1 MYVYVLYDS
10 KCKLRKSNSP
20 NLAYKLNAL
29 HKWIVHIKWI
39 IWKGFPSISKSVT
52 FHHAVAMA
60 KKKLLHIPYSL
71 SLSLPPVLSMSDAI
85 QQTFHFLWHSGQKK
99 NGCSCWIFTVLKWS
113 TLQAAR
119 NKKIWFTVAW
129 NLCEVRPLHFTF
141 GPGFFR
147 LEFRGTYIVR
157 ESSEIEWVCGFECD
171 RLRPSYIL
179 SRKTFFHRN
188 YNRFNNGFWMKHT
201 NGKWRGKNAKEE
213 IIGSRVL
220 TK

>member
-1 MYVYVLYDS
+1 MNCSHQMNNMKRFSFHFEIRYIS
-10 KCKLRKSNSP
+10 SRSSN
-20 NLAYKLNAL
+20 
-29 HKWIVHIKWI
+29 
-39 IWKGFPSISKSVT
+39 GE
-52 FHHAVAMA
+52 
-60 KKKLLHIPYSL
+60 KKIATHSLLSL
-71 SLSLPPVLSMSDAI
+71 SLSPILSMSDAI

-147 LEFRGTYIVR
+147 LDFRGTYIVR

>member
-60 KKKLLHIPYSL
+60 KKKLLHILHSL
-71 SLSLPPVLSMSDAI
+71 SPLFSLCRT
-85 QQTFHFLWHSGQKK
+85 QYNKHSIFYGIRGKK

-147 LEFRGTYIVR
+147 LDFRGTYIVR